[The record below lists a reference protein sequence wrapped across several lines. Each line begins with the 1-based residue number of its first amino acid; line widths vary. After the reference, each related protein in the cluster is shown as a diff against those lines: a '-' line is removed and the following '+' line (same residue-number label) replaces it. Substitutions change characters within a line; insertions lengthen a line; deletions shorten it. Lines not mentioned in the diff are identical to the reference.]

1 MDLGLDGRVAVVT
14 GGASGI
20 GAAVAL
26 ALAREGCDVAVVDR
40 GAAAGAAASVVPG
53 IEACGRRARFIEA
66 DVRDAARAGEAIAEI
81 EAAFGRLDILVC
93 CAGVANDAVSW
104 KMTPAQWDEVI
115 GVNLTGCFHWNRL
128 VGARLRERGWGRIV
142 NIASINGLRGKFG
155 QANYAASKAGVIALS
170 KTLARELGRNG
181 VTVNV
186 VAPGFIRTPMT
197 AGLPEKVVETAVAE
211 TVLGRLGEPVDCA
224 AAVAFLCSEG
234 ARHLTGQVVK
244 VDGGQ
249 YL

>member
-1 MDLGLDGRVAVVT
+1 MDLGLSGRAAIVT

-26 ALAREGCDVAVVDR
+26 ALAREGCDVAVVDLR
-40 GAAAGAAASVVPG
+40 AGEGSAAVLAG
-53 IEACGRRARFIEA
+53 IEGCGRRARFVAA
-66 DVRDAARAGEAIAEI
+66 DVRDAARAAAAVAEI
-81 EAAFGRLDILVC
+81 EAAFERLDILVC
-93 CAGVANDAVSW
+93 CAGIANDAVSW
-104 KMTPAQWDEVI
+104 KMTPEQWDEVI

-128 VGARLRERGWGRIV
+128 AGARLRQRGWGRIV
-142 NIASINGLRGKFG
+142 NVASINGLRGKFG
-155 QANYAASKAGVIALS
+155 QANYAASKAGVIGLT

-181 VTVNV
+181 VTVNA

-211 TVLGRLGEPVDCA
+211 TLVGRPGEPGDCA
-224 AAVAFLCSEG
+224 AAVAFLCSEQ
-234 ARHLTGQVVK
+234 ARHVTGQVLN